1 MLMDEKEYLYRG
13 WDFAAKL
20 AGAEFA
26 TDQAASYVAEVEAA
40 IKELENGIVSL
51 KSNQTDASLGG
62 FLAEE
67 WHARTF
73 NIDAIADGSAHRA
86 ERLGVTGYGS
96 VDIQTNFGE
105 NYSGKYMATAEKS
118 ATAQATLNRD
128 TGAALYEGQK
138 RLIPTDHLD
147 GAKAHAHQQALRNSE
162 IRPDVANAYSDT
174 ENQLVDRIKDADG
187 HESRAL
193 SKSDDL
199 KMARDVKNDRF
210 TAEKYGVDL
219 ESVIKA
225 DYIIDHAL
233 KAGCT
238 AAAISMAMQITPEI
252 IKAIDYL
259 VKNGELDLKQV
270 QKVGTK
276 AISSGA
282 EGFLRGSIACT
293 LQILCEQGVLGEAFV
308 NASPTIVG
316 AVVAI
321 VLQTAKNS
329 ILVAAGKMSA
339 RQMGSSF
346 VESVI
351 VSAGFIVGLKVGQQ
365 IGGAIGQA
373 IGVAIPGLGY
383 AIGSLIGCT
392 CAVVYQVGKKQLIS
406 FCVDTGFTCFGLVEQ
421 DYQLPEEVLNDMGLD
436 LAEIDYAPIERA
448 QVDRTEVDSNI
459 GIDIANLETVDI
471 TMIRRGVIGVNK
483 VGYVV

>member
-1 MLMDEKEYLYRG
+1 MEDKEYLYRG

-20 AGAEFA
+20 AGVEFA
-26 TDQAASYVAEVEAA
+26 TNDAASYVSEVEQA
-40 IKELENGIVSL
+40 IKDLENGIRNL

-118 ATAQATLNRD
+118 ATEQALLNRD
-128 TGAALYEGQK
+128 TRVPLYENQQ
-138 RLIPTDHLD
+138 RLIPTDHLKD
-147 GAKAHAHQQALRNSE
+147 AKAYAHDQANRN
-162 IRPDVANAYSDT
+162 IATRPDVSNAYADT
-174 ENQLVDRIKDADG
+174 ENHLVDRITDADG
-187 HESRAL
+187 HESKPL
-193 SKSDDL
+193 SKADDL

-238 AAAISMAMQITPEI
+238 AAAISMAMQVAPEI
-252 IKAIDYL
+252 VKAIDYL
-259 VKNGELDLKQV
+259 VKHGELDLKQV
-270 QKVGTK
+270 QKIGTK

-293 LQILCEQGVLGEAFV
+293 LQILCEQGVFGEAFV
-308 NASPTIVG
+308 HANPTIVG

-351 VSAGFIVGLKVGQQ
+351 VSAGFIAGLKLGQQ

-373 IGVAIPGLGY
+373 IGVELPGLGY
-383 AIGSLIGCT
+383 AIGSLIGCI
-392 CAVVYQVGKKQLIS
+392 CAVVYQVGKKKLIS

-421 DYQLPEEVLNDMGLD
+421 DYQLPDEVLNDLGLD
-436 LAEIDYAPIERA
+436 LAEIDYTPIDTVQVERT
-448 QVDRTEVDSNI
+448 QLPDMS
-459 GIDIANLETVDI
+459 GIDTAELETVDI
-471 TMIRRGVIGVNK
+471 KMIRRGIIGVNK
-483 VGYVV
+483 VGYVI

>member
-1 MLMDEKEYLYRG
+1 MDDKEYLHRG

-26 TDQAASYVAEVEAA
+26 ADEAASYVVEVEDA
-40 IKELENGIVSL
+40 IKALEKGITDL
-51 KSNQTDASLGG
+51 KSHQTDASLGG

-73 NIDAIADGSAHRA
+73 NLDAIADGSANRA

-96 VDIQTNFGE
+96 VDIKTNFGE
-105 NYSGKYMATAEKS
+105 DYSGKYMATAKDS
-118 ATAQATLNRD
+118 ATEQALLNRD
-128 TGAALYEGQK
+128 TRAPLYEGQR
-138 RLIPTDHLD
+138 RLIPTDQLD
-147 GAKAHAHQQALRNSE
+147 DAKAYAGLQEARNAE
-162 IRPDVANAYSDT
+162 IRPDVSNSYRDAK
-174 ENQLVDRIKDADG
+174 ENLVDRIKDSDG
-187 HESRAL
+187 HESRPL

-210 TAEKYGVDL
+210 SAEKYGVDL

-238 AAAISMAMQITPEI
+238 AAAITVAMQITPEI
-252 IKAIDYL
+252 VKAIDYL
-259 VKNGELDLKQV
+259 VKHGELDLKQV
-270 QKVGTK
+270 QKAGTK

-308 NASPTIVG
+308 NVSPTMVGTIVS
-316 AVVAI
+316 I

-351 VSAGFIVGLKVGQQ
+351 VSAGFIAGLKLGQQ

-373 IGVAIPGLGY
+373 IGAELPVIGY

-392 CAVVYQVGKKQLIS
+392 CAVVYQIGKKQLIS

-421 DYQLPEEVLNDMGLD
+421 DYELPEEVINDMGLD
-436 LAEIDYAPIERA
+436 LAEIDYTPIEKTHIERIDV
-448 QVDRTEVDSNI
+448 QDMS
-459 GIDIANLETVDI
+459 GIEQADFDTVDI
-471 TMIRRGVIGVNK
+471 KVIRRGVIGVNK
-483 VGYVV
+483 IGYVTG

>member
-1 MLMDEKEYLYRG
+1 MDDKEYLYRG
-13 WDFAAKL
+13 WDFAAKM

-26 TDQAASYVAEVEAA
+26 TNEAASYVSEVEAA
-40 IKELENGIVSL
+40 IKELENGIRNL

-118 ATAQATLNRD
+118 ATEQALLNRD
-128 TGAALYEGQK
+128 TRAPLYEGQQ
-138 RLIPTDHLD
+138 RLVPSDQLKE
-147 GAKAHAHQQALRNSE
+147 AQAYAQQQANRNIE
-162 IRPDVANAYSDT
+162 RPDVSRSYADT
-174 ENQLVDRIKDADG
+174 KDHLVDRIKDGDG

-238 AAAISMAMQITPEI
+238 AAAISMAMQVTPEI
-252 IKAIDYL
+252 VKAIDYL
-259 VKNGELDLKQV
+259 VKHGELDLKQV
-270 QKVGTK
+270 QKVGAK

-421 DYQLPEEVLNDMGLD
+421 DYQLPEDVLNDMGLD
-436 LAEIDYAPIERA
+436 LAEIDYTPIERA
-448 QVDRTEVDSNI
+448 QIDRTEVDNSI
-459 GIDIANLETVDI
+459 GIDTANLETVDI
-471 TMIRRGVIGVNK
+471 TMVRRGIIGVNK

>member
-26 TDQAASYVAEVEAA
+26 TDQAVSYVAEVEAA
-40 IKELENGIVSL
+40 IKELENGIISL

-96 VDIQTNFGE
+96 VDITTNFE
-105 NYSGKYMATAEKS
+105 DNFSGKYMATAEKS
-118 ATAQATLNRD
+118 ATEQSLLNRE
-128 TGAALYEGQK
+128 TGEPLYVRQK
-138 RLIPTDHLD
+138 RLVPSDQLGD
-147 GAKAHAHQQALRNSE
+147 VKRYAHQQALRNSL
-162 IRPDVANAYSDT
+162 IREDVSKAYSDT
-174 ENQLVDRIKDADG
+174 ENNAVDRISDAEG
-187 HESRAL
+187 HESRVL
-193 SKSDDL
+193 SKQDDL

-421 DYQLPEEVLNDMGLD
+421 DYQLPEGVLNDMGLD
-436 LAEIDYAPIERA
+436 LAEIEYTPIETA
-448 QVDRTEVDSNI
+448 QIERTELPDMS
-459 GIDIANLETVDI
+459 GIDRADLETVDI
-471 TMIRRGVIGVNK
+471 KMVRRGIIGVNK
-483 VGYVV
+483 VGYIV